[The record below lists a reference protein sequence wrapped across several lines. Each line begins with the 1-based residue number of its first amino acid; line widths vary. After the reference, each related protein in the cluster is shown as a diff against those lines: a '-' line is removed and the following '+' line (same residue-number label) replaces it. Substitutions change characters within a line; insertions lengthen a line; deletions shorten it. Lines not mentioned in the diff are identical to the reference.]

1 MDELDDLIL
10 FENENVRLDFKRE
23 EYHRGN
29 FTSFLKDII
38 AMANAITRENRF
50 IIIGLK
56 PTSPENRGIVGL
68 RNNITD
74 AAVYQQ
80 LVYENIEPDLKLD
93 YSPYKLQQNI
103 FGIFKISSCDSPP
116 YMMKK
121 EFGNG
126 PNKLHK
132 GDSYIRKG
140 THQTRLTR
148 SDYDKYLQ
156 KSLTENS
163 FTGEVEFTLETD
175 SLQNVLIVKP
185 FETLKRP
192 SQVKKEKIESIL
204 EKKRREMEQLKSIGI
219 KNLLPGSF
227 TDSMSITFASIS
239 GTGIPY
245 ENRSIST
252 LEDNLNKVEET
263 YYKHDLFEI
272 FEKQANKY
280 NLVIHN
286 SGNQYIVDATIIIKI
301 PKIDGLIISTQIYP
315 DPEEE
320 SYLGS
325 INASSMYYPDVKQN
339 DQEFKITEH
348 IGNIRHLIATNS
360 FQEPIRI
367 LASDKIELKSFVI
380 KIELYAENILT
391 KIEKELVIE
400 IQNRPDH

>member
-1 MDELDDLIL
+1 MDEIEDLIL

-23 EYHRGN
+23 EYHRDN

-38 AMANAITRENRF
+38 AMANAITREDRF

-56 PTSPENRGIVGL
+56 PTSPEVRGIVGL
-68 RNNITD
+68 RNEITD
-74 AAVYQQ
+74 AAIYQQ
-80 LVYENIEPDLKLD
+80 IVYENIEPDLTLD
-93 YSPYKLQQNI
+93 YFPYKLQQNI
-103 FGIFKISSCDSPP
+103 FGVFKISSCDNPP

-126 PNKLHK
+126 SNKLHK

-156 KSLTENS
+156 KSITENS
-163 FTGEVEFTLETD
+163 FTGEVEFILETE
-175 SLQNVLIVKP
+175 SFQNVLVVKP
-185 FETLKRP
+185 FEKIKRP

-204 EKKRREMEQLKSIGI
+204 EKKRKEMEQWKSMGI
-219 KNLLPGSF
+219 KNSFPSSF
-227 TDSMSITFASIS
+227 TDSMAMTFASIS

-245 ENRSIST
+245 ENRSIPT

-263 YYKHDLFEI
+263 YFKHDLFEI

-280 NLVIHN
+280 NLIIHN
-286 SGNQYIVDATIIIKI
+286 IGIQYIVDATIIIKI

-315 DPEEE
+315 DPNEE

-325 INASSMYYPDVKQN
+325 FNASSMNYPDVKQN
-339 DQEFKITEH
+339 DQEFIITEH

-367 LASDKIELKSFVI
+367 IASDKIELKTFVI

-400 IQNRPDH
+400 IQKNTNN